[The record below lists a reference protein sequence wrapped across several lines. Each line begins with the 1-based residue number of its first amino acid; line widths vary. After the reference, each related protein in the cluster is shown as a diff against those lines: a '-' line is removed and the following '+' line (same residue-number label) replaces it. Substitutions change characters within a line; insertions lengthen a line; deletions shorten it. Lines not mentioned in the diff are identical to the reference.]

1 VSSLAGAIA
10 LCMMNEHTPAVAL
23 FIYLILL
30 SVGFGGAYVT
40 HLMGLLSSVDAEK
53 QAIIQAA
60 SWTISSAGFMIDI
73 AAASAVFLKLSL
85 GNLEVVLSNQ
95 PELLSAVRA
104 SFEAVNSLVEIEKEE
119 AVRVYLKALRGVF
132 YLAMGE
138 MAVSALTSFCMED
151 NVINDDEKGSVKDE
165 KTDNASL
172 ES

>member
-1 VSSLAGAIA
+1 
-10 LCMMNEHTPAVAL
+10 
-23 FIYLILL
+23 
-30 SVGFGGAYVT
+30 
-40 HLMGLLSSVDAEK
+40 
-53 QAIIQAA
+53 
-60 SWTISSAGFMIDI
+60 
-73 AAASAVFLKLSL
+73 VFLKLSL

-95 PELLSAVRA
+95 PELLSAIRA
-104 SFEAVNSLVEIEKEE
+104 SFEAVNSLVGIEKEE